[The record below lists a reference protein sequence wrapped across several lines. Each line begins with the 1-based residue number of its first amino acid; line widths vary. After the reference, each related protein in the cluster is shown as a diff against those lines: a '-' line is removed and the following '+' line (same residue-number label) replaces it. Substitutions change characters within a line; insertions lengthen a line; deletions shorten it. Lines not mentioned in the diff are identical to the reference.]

1 VIVHDALVAG
11 DEVRWRRAAVY
22 MVCRDEQQRLLLTR
36 CRLPGLPDD
45 GKWTLPGGGM
55 EWGESAAETAHREL
69 AEETG
74 LSASMGS
81 VLGVFSRWYTA
92 EESFRGEAGHA
103 LGIVAEATGL
113 TGALRTEVVEDGTTT
128 DRAAW
133 FTLEEVR
140 SLDRVELVDF
150 VLTLV

>member
-1 VIVHDALVAG
+1 
-11 DEVRWRRAAVY
+11 
-22 MVCRDEQQRLLLTR
+22 
-36 CRLPGLPDD
+36 
-45 GKWTLPGGGM
+45 M